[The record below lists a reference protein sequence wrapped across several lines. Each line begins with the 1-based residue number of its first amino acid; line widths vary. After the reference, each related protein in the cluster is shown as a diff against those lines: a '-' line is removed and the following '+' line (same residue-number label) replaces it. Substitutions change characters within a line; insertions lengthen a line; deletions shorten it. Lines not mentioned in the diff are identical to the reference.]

1 MRASRLFLAA
11 TLLSLPSMDAAA
23 QAPVAEA
30 TFDVDGDGAADRI
43 LVEPPGVVHVALAR
57 GRALRERFDAPPGP
71 LAAAEV
77 SADAGPALS
86 GRRVVV
92 VTARFTA
99 AAGPAGATPGATPG
113 ATIDAA
119 PLPVPGGPGRERAV
133 ALVLAWQ
140 NGALA
145 RLWQG
150 PVGRHGDG
158 EHSVHVALTPLGL
171 LRYQARPEVQRC
183 DGQPMYLHPHAWDFR
198 SASFRPVYNAPR
210 LPENAPVLAATPEPP
225 PGASAAVASS
235 FRTRAASTQ
244 AGAADAGDLVPPRE
258 LDDGNPGTVWRE
270 SLGGNGRGEIV
281 TLSTSLP
288 GAEVAA
294 VRIVP
299 GDAASPERFRR
310 GNRLRRVG
318 LLVGAERAFWID
330 FAADPAAGK
339 LPPGTPYWAILPG
352 PVAAQC
358 VTLVLD
364 SVYPGTAAGSPRAG
378 DTAMAELAV
387 LTTLDLTPG
396 GAEAA
401 LVERVRAGGE
411 AGRSA
416 ARLLAQRGA
425 PAVAAVRKALDAG
438 ALTDEQRLRLRRVL
452 VEIRDPATAAELV
465 EGMAQADASE
475 AERRD
480 FRRALVRLGAEA
492 VPALATLLA
501 DQQAA
506 LPAREAAAAALGDIP
521 DPAARAA
528 LIAAAGQGPRA
539 LRRTVVLGLG
549 HRDPGSPGAAVAG
562 VQDVIDSLLGAVL
575 QAGRESET
583 GRESDLWRAL
593 GLLARRTDAAAPVRA
608 RAVAAMTTRLDTAA
622 GYELIARLVA
632 AAGPLADAAQLDAL
646 AAALGRLPAR
656 EPETL
661 ALHRIAAAALADNPA
676 TAARARLIELL
687 GAADPGVRRAAADAL
702 GRRRDADAGTD
713 QALIARL
720 RDDTWP
726 RIRHLAA
733 AALGTR
739 CGAAAAPAQA
749 LVAAVTA
756 DADADVRRGALTALV
771 TCRAAGVGALLLET
785 AASREQPV
793 PVRQRAITLVA
804 VLGDRGLAPGL
815 VKLFET
821 LRERAWSDAKSLRLA
836 AAAAVTLG
844 RLGDPAA
851 IPPLM
856 AAARDPAF
864 PELQAAAITGLGEM
878 CPRQALPIFEQA
890 RTSPERA
897 VSIAARSAGQRCS
910 RR

>member
-1 MRASRLFLAA
+1 MRASRLFLAT
-11 TLLSLPSMDAAA
+11 TLLVLPCMEAAA

-30 TFDVDGDGAADRI
+30 TFDVDGDGAVDRI
-43 LVEPPGVVHVALAR
+43 RVEPPGEVHVALAR
-57 GRALRERFDAPPGP
+57 GPALRERFDTPPGP

-77 SADAGPALS
+77 SADAGPALG

-92 VTARFTA
+92 VAARFTVA
-99 AAGPAGATPGATPG
+99 AAPATG

-140 NGALA
+140 NGGLA

-150 PVGRHGDG
+150 PVGPRGDG

-183 DGQPMYLHPHAWDFR
+183 DGQPMYLYPHAWDFR

-210 LPENAPVLAATPEPP
+210 LPGGAPVLVATPEPP

-270 SLGGNGRGEIV
+270 SLGGNGRGEII
-281 TLSTSLP
+281 TLGTSLP

-330 FAADPAAGK
+330 FAADPAASK
-339 LPPGTPYWAILPG
+339 LPPGTAYWAILPG

-364 SVYPGTAAGSPRAG
+364 SVYPGGAAGSPRAG
-378 DTAMAELAV
+378 DTALAELAV
-387 LTTLDLTPG
+387 LTTLDLAPG

-401 LVERVRAGGE
+401 LIERVRAGGE

-425 PAVAAVRKALDAG
+425 PAVAAVRKALDAS

-452 VEIRDPATAAELV
+452 AEIRDPATAAELV
-465 EGMAQADASE
+465 EGMAQAGASD

-480 FRRALVRLGAEA
+480 FRRALVGLGAEA

-506 LPAREAAAAALGDIP
+506 LPARLAAAAALGDIP
-521 DPAARAA
+521 GPTARAA
-528 LIAAAGQGPRA
+528 LIAAAGQGPRT

-549 HRDPGSPGAAVAG
+549 HRDPGSPGVAG
-562 VQDVIDSLLGAVL
+562 AQDLLDSLDILLGAAL
-575 QAGRESET
+575 QAGRESEA

-593 GLLARRTDAAAPVRA
+593 GLLARRADAPVRD
-608 RAVAAMTTRLDTAA
+608 RAVAAMTARLDTAT
-622 GYELIARLVA
+622 GYELVARLVA

-646 AAALGRLPAR
+646 AVALGRLPAR

-661 ALHRIAAAALADNPA
+661 ALYRLVAAALADNPA
-676 TAARARLIELL
+676 AAARARLIDLL
-687 GAADPGVRRAAADAL
+687 GAPDPGVRRAAAAAL
-702 GRRRDADAGTD
+702 GSRRDADAGTD

-720 RDDTWP
+720 QGDTWP

-733 AALGTR
+733 AALATR
-739 CGAAAAPAQA
+739 CGVAAAPAQA
-749 LVAAVTA
+749 LAAAIKA
-756 DADADVRRGALTALV
+756 DADTDVRRGALTALV
-771 TCRAAGVGALLLET
+771 SCRAAGVGALLLET

-821 LRERAWSDAKSLRLA
+821 LRERAWSDARALRLA

-851 IPPLM
+851 IPPLL

-864 PELQAAAITGLGEM
+864 PELQAAAITGLSEM

-890 RTSPERA
+890 RASAERG
-897 VSIAARSAGQRCS
+897 VSIAARSASQRCS
-910 RR
+910 RP

>member
-1 MRASRLFLAA
+1 MRASRLFLAT
-11 TLLSLPSMDAAA
+11 TLLVLPCMEAAA
-23 QAPVAEA
+23 QEPVAEA
-30 TFDVDGDGAADRI
+30 TFDVDGDGAVDRI
-43 LVEPPGVVHVALAR
+43 RIEPPGVVHVALAR
-57 GRALRERFDAPPGP
+57 GRALRERFEAPPGT
-71 LAAAEV
+71 LATAQV
-77 SADAGPALS
+77 SADAGPALG

-92 VTARFTA
+92 VTAVFM
-99 AAGPAGATPGATPG
+99 AAGQPASA
-113 ATIDAA
+113 AA
-119 PLPVPGGPGRERAV
+119 PLPVPGGPGRERAE
-133 ALVLAWQ
+133 ALVLAWHD
-140 NGALA
+140 GGLA

-150 PVGRHGDG
+150 PVGRRGDG

-183 DGQPMYLHPHAWDFR
+183 DGQPMYLQPQAWDFR

-210 LPENAPVLAATPEPP
+210 LPASAPVLAATPEPP
-225 PGASAAVASS
+225 PGASAALASS

-244 AGAADAGDLVPPRE
+244 AGAGDAGDLVPPRE

-270 SLGGNGRGEIV
+270 SLGGNGRGEII
-281 TLSTSLP
+281 TLGTSLP
-288 GAEVAA
+288 RAEVAA

-339 LPPGTPYWAILPG
+339 LPAGTSYWAMLPE

-364 SVYPGTAAGSPRAG
+364 GVYPGTAAGSPHAG
-378 DTAMAELAV
+378 DTAIAELAV
-387 LTTLDLTPG
+387 LTTLDLAPG

-401 LVERVRAGGE
+401 LIERVRAGGE

-425 PAVAAVRKALDAG
+425 PAVAAVRQALEAS

-452 VEIRDPATAAELV
+452 AEIRDPATAAELV
-465 EGMAQADASE
+465 EGMAQPGASD

-480 FRRALVRLGAEA
+480 FLRALVSLGAEA
-492 VPALATLLA
+492 VPALAALLA

-506 LPAREAAAAALGDIP
+506 QPARTAAAAALGEIP
-521 DPAARAA
+521 GPAAPAA
-528 LIAAAGQGPRA
+528 LITAAGQGPRP
-539 LRRTVVLGLG
+539 LRRAVVLALA
-549 HRDPGSPGAAVAG
+549 HRDPGRT
-562 VQDVIDSLLGAVL
+562 DVTDSLDLLLGAAL
-575 QAGRESET
+575 QAGRESES

-593 GLLARRTDAAAPVRA
+593 GLLARGADAAARE
-608 RAVAAMTTRLDTAA
+608 RAVVAMTARLDTAA
-622 GYELIARLVA
+622 GYELVARLVA
-632 AAGPLADAAQLDAL
+632 AAAPLAAPAQLDAL

-661 ALHRIAAAALADNPA
+661 VLYRLAAAALADNPA
-676 TAARARLIELL
+676 AAARARLVDLL

-713 QALIARL
+713 QALITRL
-720 RDDTWP
+720 RDDAWP

-733 AALGTR
+733 AALATR
-739 CGAAAAPAQA
+739 CGTAAAPAQA
-749 LVAAVTA
+749 LAAAVTA
-756 DADADVRRGALTALV
+756 DADVEVRRGALTALV
-771 TCRAAGVGALLLET
+771 SCRAAGVGALLLQT
-785 AASREQPV
+785 ASSREQPV

-804 VLGDRGLAPGL
+804 VLGDRALAPGL

-821 LRERAWSDAKSLRLA
+821 LRERAWSDAKALRLA

-851 IPPLM
+851 IPPLL

-890 RTSPERA
+890 RASAERA
-897 VSIAARSAGQRCS
+897 VSIAARSASRRCS
-910 RR
+910 RP